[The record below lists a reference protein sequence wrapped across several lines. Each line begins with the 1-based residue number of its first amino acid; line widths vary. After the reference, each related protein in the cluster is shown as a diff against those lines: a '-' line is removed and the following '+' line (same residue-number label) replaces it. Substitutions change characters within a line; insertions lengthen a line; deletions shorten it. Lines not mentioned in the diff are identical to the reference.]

1 MKIVVASDKPL
12 KGVQRFQADAI
23 RGAEESQSVGAALV
37 VLKKNGDVETRYWN
51 MELMDMQVTAGT
63 IQADIIDKII
73 RANFDRYMDMWK
85 KEGEE
90 NDEDAEP

>member
-1 MKIVVASDKPL
+1 MKIVVASDKHL
-12 KGVQRFQADAI
+12 KGVQRFLADAI

>member
-1 MKIVVASDKPL
+1 MKIVIASDKPL
-12 KGVQRFQADAI
+12 KGVQRFL
-23 RGAEESQSVGAALV
+23 AESMRRVEVDRYVGAALIV
-37 VLKKNGDVETRYWN
+37 MKENGDFETEYWN
-51 MELMDMQVTAGT
+51 MEVTDVYIAAGT

-73 RANFDRYMDMWK
+73 RANSDRYMGMWK